1 MTRANI
7 RLLDNRDPFPQMRFS
22 DVAGGAIVLPE
33 AFGERWNV
41 FLLYRGNF

>member
-7 RLLDNRDPFPQMRFS
+7 RLLDNRDPFPEMRFP
-22 DVAGGAIVLPE
+22 DVAGGSIVLPE
-33 AFGERWNV
+33 AFGGRWNV